1 MKKILIMGLPA
12 AGKTYLANE
21 LKQYLS
27 NHNVTVDWFNADEVR
42 KQFNDWDFTHEGRLR
57 QATRMRDLAAQS
69 NADFVICDFVAP
81 LEEMRESFSA
91 DWTIWI
97 NTITEG
103 RFEDTNK
110 AFVKP
115 SHYDFEVTTQCAQ
128 HWVPI
133 IATQILSRM

>member
-1 MKKILIMGLPA
+1 MKKILIMGLPG

-42 KQFNDWDFTHEGRLR
+42 KQFNDWDFTPEGRLR
-57 QATRMRDLAAQS
+57 QATRMRDLADQS
-69 NADFVICDFVAP
+69 TANFVICDFVAP
-81 LEEMRESFSA
+81 LVEMRESFGA

-97 NTITEG
+97 NTIQEG
-103 RFEDTNK
+103 RFADTNK

-115 SHYDFEVTTQCAQ
+115 DQYDFEVTTQCAE

-133 IATQILSRM
+133 IATKILSRM